1 MKMRIILYF
10 DFLIFNIKI
19 IQNKN
24 INILPLINIKLNI
37 IVLNAISI
45 HHSFKNP

>member
-19 IQNKN
+19 IQNKT
-24 INILPLINIKLNI
+24 INILPFIKIKLNN
-37 IVLNAISI
+37 LLY
-45 HHSFKNP
+45 F

>member
-1 MKMRIILYF
+1 MRIILYF

-24 INILPLINIKLNI
+24 INILPLINIKLNTI
-37 IVLNAISI
+37 F
-45 HHSFKNP
+45 FKYFFIYNINS